1 MESTFAAMI
10 QGSEKGSFK
19 STPFT
24 NWNDPRHRE
33 VTWLI

>member
-1 MESTFAAMI
+1 VKPTFAAMI

-19 STPFT
+19 SNPSQTGSTP
-24 NWNDPRHRE
+24 WHRE